1 MRTPDDIT
9 LTDSRGL
16 PIDLNRSMYYS
27 ADSSR
32 GDSAYNQAGD
42 PLTILG
48 QIGEAIVGPFEE
60 WRKNVML
67 VMNDPQD
74 RYSATLL
81 AIIWIGF
88 GFTYYGL
95 ILFVSRLYR
104 ENDGDDSS
112 SGSLQTCSFDYGDI
126 MLNASSEIPGTA
138 MAMLIIDYMG
148 RRITQSGF
156 YLVGTFCLILMGAMF
171 FAALFL
177 WRNRMRQRERE
188 ANVQRLVILN
198 EMKKET
204 RNRVDS
210 LTRNAADRMVRAV
223 EGLTMKEL
231 DTLVPFEDTQ
241 QQVSVQDVYTWLNF
255 LKRTTH
261 SRATEVRHQLD
272 MNIDG

>member
-138 MAMLIIDYMG
+138 MAMLIIDHMG

-156 YLVGTFCLILMGAMF
+156 YLVGTFCLILMGAMHSSLGHNDILVLSF
-171 FAALFL
+171 FARAAAMASSCVTWVVTPELFKT
-177 WRNRMRQRERE
+177 E
-188 ANVQRLVILN
+188 
-198 EMKKET
+198 
-204 RNRVDS
+204 
-210 LTRNAADRMVRAV
+210 
-223 EGLTMKEL
+223 
-231 DTLVPFEDTQ
+231 
-241 QQVSVQDVYTWLNF
+241 
-255 LKRTTH
+255 
-261 SRATEVRHQLD
+261 SRATMHSFLSCIARLGAGASPYVVVSNISNMTIAILLGFVNALCAVAACLLRET
-272 MNIDG
+272 MNAPLEEKKLVTR